1 MQTLLVA
8 SRPCPRHGCTL
19 QALWLAPEQPRMS
32 WATRRRRA
40 RTSRASWRTGC
51 RRNGQDGLPLPTRPD
66 SVKKIVTHVFPSLT
80 SDVVH
85 MEALYETVSQKVAE
99 TLAGAKAK
107 AKTGA
112 RSADDLAPAIASL
125 IDIAL
130 APNDRFESSKTS
142 STPAEADSA
151 ILKVKERYV
160 GIRGSSS

>member
-1 MQTLLVA
+1 M
-8 SRPCPRHGCTL
+8 
-19 QALWLAPEQPRMS
+19 
-32 WATRRRRA
+32 
-40 RTSRASWRTGC
+40 
-51 RRNGQDGLPLPTRPD
+51 
-66 SVKKIVTHVFPSLT
+66 KKIVTHGVFPSLT

-160 GIRGSSS
+160 GIRGSS